1 MPNGSLENHLY
12 DVDEQNVLN
21 WGHRYKILCGVASA
35 LHYLHNEYDQKV
47 LHRDIKSSNILL
59 DSEFNARLGDFGLA
73 RALDPERNSYA
84 DLHCGGVA
92 GTMGYVAP
100 ECFHEGRATP
110 ESDVYGYG
118 AVVLEIVCGR
128 RPGAVVEDEQDHYSL
143 IDWVWKLHR
152 EGHIEKAV
160 DNQLGNDIVVDE
172 ARRLLLLGLACSH
185 PVASERPQTQAI
197 LQILNG
203 AVPPPHVPPFKPVFM
218 WPPMSSSSTSSI
230 LTSLSNTNNSLS

>member
-12 DVDEQNVLN
+12 DVADQNVLN
-21 WGHRYKILCGVASA
+21 WRHRYKVLVGVASA

-59 DSEFNARLGDFGLA
+59 DSDFNARLGDFGLA
-73 RALDPERNSYA
+73 RALDHERNSYA
-84 DLHCGGVA
+84 DLQFGGVP

-110 ESDVYGYG
+110 ESDVYGFG

-128 RPGAVVEDEQDHYSL
+128 RPGASVEDEQNQYTL
-143 IDWVWKLHR
+143 IDWVWKMHR

-160 DNQLGNDIVVDE
+160 DKRLDNDVVVDE
-172 ARRLLLLGLACSH
+172 ARRLLLLGLACSN

-203 AVPPPHVPPFKPVFM
+203 ALPAPHVPPFKPVFM
-218 WPPMSSSSTSSI
+218 WPPMSTTSTSST
-230 LTSLSNTNNSLS
+230 LASLSTTNNSLP